1 MKITCIVGARPQF
14 IKLSPFIKAAEVA
27 NHEVR
32 IIHTGQHYDDDMSNA
47 FFRDLDI
54 KNPDLNLNIG
64 SKSQAIQ
71 TAQMLEGIEVDL
83 LQNKPDW
90 VVVFG
95 DTNSTLAGS
104 LASTKINIPT
114 AHIESGLRS
123 FNREMPEE
131 INRIITD
138 HISDLLFVPSDEG
151 IINLNNE
158 GLGKKS
164 IRTGDLMADI
174 LETFRNKL
182 ENNILDKFDVEEKKY
197 CLLTLHR
204 PASVDTHEMLYWM
217 IKQVSQIDKKV
228 LFPVHPRT
236 RHAIETHNLEIP
248 NSVKLISPLGYLEF
262 QTLQAKSFA
271 VLTDSGGVQKEAYLW
286 KVPCF
291 TLRTET
297 EWTETI
303 DSGWN
308 TIVFPGKDNL
318 KKAIE
323 AWKIP
328 NTYPNLYG
336 DGKASE
342 KIVEQLS
349 ASLELF

>member
-1 MKITCIVGARPQF
+1 MQITCVVGARPQF
-14 IKLSPFIKAAEVA
+14 IKLSPFLKAAEAA

-32 IIHTGQHYDDDMSNA
+32 IIHTGQHYDDEMSDA
-47 FFRDLDI
+47 FFRDLEM

-64 SKSQAIQ
+64 SNSQAIQ
-71 TAQMLEGIEVDL
+71 TAQMLEGVEVDL

-104 LASTKINIPT
+104 LAAAKINIPT
-114 AHIESGLRS
+114 AHIEAGLRS

-131 INRIITD
+131 INRIVTD
-138 HISDLLFVPSDEG
+138 HLCDLLFVPSDEG
-151 IINLNNE
+151 MINLKNE
-158 GLGKKS
+158 GLSDKS

-182 ENNILDKFDVEEKKY
+182 DDNILNKFDVEKEKY

-204 PASVDTHEMLYWM
+204 PASVDNHEMLYWM
-217 IKQVSQIDKKV
+217 INQVSQIEKTV
-228 LFPVHPRT
+228 LFPAHPRT
-236 RHAIETHNLEIP
+236 RHALKQHNIEIP
-248 NSVKLISPLGYLEF
+248 NSIKLVPPLRYLEF

-297 EWTETI
+297 EWKETV

-308 TIVFPGKDNL
+308 TIVFPGKGNL
-318 KKAIE
+318 KKAIGN
-323 AWKIP
+323 WKKP
-328 NTYPNLYG
+328 NTHPNLYG
-336 DGKASE
+336 DGRASE
-342 KIVEQLS
+342 TIVN
-349 ASLELF
+349 ELY